1 MQKKKKL
8 GRLLKMQECKKTTAT
23 VVEDIYRLMDTKEI
37 PSEVD
42 KEAVVEAFGEN
53 MKDILRTNITESVF
67 DRRKLRMSNIGKKD
81 RQLWYSYNGY
91 KGEEL
96 QPATRIKFLYGHLIE
111 EMILA
116 LTKLSGHEVT
126 DEQKKVKVEGIRGS
140 MDCKIDGVLT
150 DVKSAS
156 PFGFKK
162 FKDGSLINDDPFG
175 YVDQIKGYAH
185 AENTTDV
192 GWLVMDKTNGH
203 LTFLKYDMADE
214 SKWYWTK
221 LNFFSIVERIK
232 SIKNIV
238 KALKPPK
245 KCYEPIPDGKSGNMK
260 LAIGCSYC
268 AYKHECWP
276 DMRTFLYSNGP
287 KYLVEIG
294 KVPTV
299 IEIDKEGNKINREA
313 EEFFNAK

>member
-1 MQKKKKL
+1 M
-8 GRLLKMQECKKTTAT
+8 
-23 VVEDIYRLMDTKEI
+23 IDTKEI
-37 PSEVD
+37 PDGVPIEQVIND
-42 KEAVVEAFGEN
+42 FGEN
-53 MKDILRTNITESVF
+53 VKQILRNNITESKF
-67 DRRKLRMSNIGKKD
+67 DKRKLRMSNIGKKD

-96 QPATRIKFLYGHLIE
+96 MPHTRIKFLYGHLIE
-111 EMILA
+111 EMVLA
-116 LTKLSGHEVT
+116 LTKLAGHDVT
-126 DEQKKVKVEGIRGS
+126 HEQKQVEVQGIKGS

-156 PFGFKK
+156 PYGFKK

-203 LTFLKYDMADE
+203 LTYLKYDMADE
-214 SKWYWTK
+214 SQWYWAK

-238 KALKPPK
+238 KLSKPPK
-245 KCYEPIPDGKSGNMK
+245 RCYEPVPDGKSGNMK
-260 LAIGCSYC
+260 LPVGCSYC
-268 AYKHECWP
+268 AYKYECW
-276 DMRTFLYSNGP
+276 DGLRTFIYANGP
-287 KYLVEIG
+287 RYLVE
-294 KVPTV
+294 VENLPNV
-299 IEIDKEGNKINREA
+299 IEVDKDGNKVSE
-313 EEFFNAK
+313 

>member
-1 MQKKKKL
+1 M
-8 GRLLKMQECKKTTAT
+8 AT
-23 VVEDIYRLMDTKEI
+23 DTLVDDIYRMIDTKEI
-37 PSEVD
+37 PDGVPIEQVIND
-42 KEAVVEAFGEN
+42 FGEN
-53 MKDILRTNITESVF
+53 VKPILRNNITESKF
-67 DRRKLRMSNIGKKD
+67 DKRKLRMSNIGKKD

-96 QPATRIKFLYGHLIE
+96 MPHTRIKFLYGHLIE
-111 EMILA
+111 EMVLA
-116 LTKLSGHEVT
+116 LTKLAGHDVT
-126 DEQKKVKVEGIRGS
+126 HEQKQVEVQGIKGS

-156 PFGFKK
+156 PYGFKK

-203 LTFLKYDMADE
+203 LTYLKYDMADE
-214 SKWYWTK
+214 SQWYWAK

-238 KALKPPK
+238 KLSKPPK
-245 KCYEPIPDGKSGNMK
+245 RCYEPVPDGKSGNMK
-260 LAIGCSYC
+260 LPVGCSYC
-268 AYKHECWP
+268 AYKYECW
-276 DMRTFLYSNGP
+276 DGLRTFIYANGP
-287 KYLVEIG
+287 RYLVE
-294 KVPTV
+294 VENLPNV
-299 IEIDKEGNKINREA
+299 IEVDKDGNKVSE
-313 EEFFNAK
+313 